1 MQSYIYL
8 NLHTFIK
15 LNEFDNMETKITI
28 KRIYR
33 NEGKT
38 KSGKPYLLTK
48 LLGNDSNYYVTF
60 SQDLKAAKEGQVAV
74 LEFEPKGE
82 GKNEIKKVI
91 SLSDANPPLTPQP
104 RQAKEDSGS
113 STWSPADEAAIGLK
127 VAARL
132 RRAREMVDKEF
143 PDAKGYSDYMSMVA
157 EIAHQLFAEAASLS
171 IQSAKERN
179 MQQIAKR

>member
-1 MQSYIYL
+1 
-8 NLHTFIK
+8 
-15 LNEFDNMETKITI
+15 METKITI

-38 KSGKPYLLTK
+38 KAGKPYLLTK
-48 LLGNDSNYYVTF
+48 LLGDDSNYYVTF
-60 SQDLKAAKEGQVAV
+60 SQDLKDAKQGQIAV

-82 GKNEIKKVI
+82 GKNEIKKLI
-91 SLSDANPPLTPQP
+91 SLSDAHPTSISNHNMAE
-104 RQAKEDSGS
+104 AKSING
-113 STWSPADEAAIGLK
+113 SPADEAMLEAK
-127 VAARL
+127 VAKRL
-132 RRAREMVDKEF
+132 HRAREIVDREF

-179 MQQIAKR
+179 MQQIVKR

>member
-1 MQSYIYL
+1 
-8 NLHTFIK
+8 
-15 LNEFDNMETKITI
+15 METKIII

-60 SQDLKAAKEGQVAV
+60 SQDLKDAKEGQIAM
-74 LEFEPKGE
+74 LEFEPKGS
-82 GKNEIKKVI
+82 GKNEIKKVL
-91 SLSDANPPLTPQP
+91 SLSDAHPSPQP

>member
-1 MQSYIYL
+1 
-8 NLHTFIK
+8 
-15 LNEFDNMETKITI
+15 METKITI

-38 KSGKPYLLTK
+38 KAGKPYLLTK
-48 LLGNDSNYYVTF
+48 LLGDDSNYYVTF
-60 SQDLKAAKEGQVAV
+60 SQDLKDAKQGQIAV

-82 GKNEIKKVI
+82 GKNEIKKVL
-91 SLSDANPPLTPQP
+91 SLSDANPPFTPQP

-157 EIAHQLFAEAASLS
+157 EIAHQLFAEAASMS